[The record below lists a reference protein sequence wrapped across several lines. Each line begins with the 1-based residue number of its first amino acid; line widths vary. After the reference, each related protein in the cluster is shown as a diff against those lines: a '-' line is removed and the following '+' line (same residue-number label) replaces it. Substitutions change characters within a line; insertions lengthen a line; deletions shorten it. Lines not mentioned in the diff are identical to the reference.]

1 MSFENG
7 QEYSALFEF
16 SEGEFSLLATIV
28 YDESLDYSAAYEFS
42 EGEFPLLG
50 TVYYDETLDYSAA
63 YEFSDSDFSL
73 LSLNLT
79 FDPGQNISIFAL
91 PPYIGDDTQI
101 ITYESHKPESPPN
114 LSATA
119 LSTTEIA
126 LSWTDNN
133 PDEEGFSIE
142 RKKAGEDFSL
152 LATVEKDVTSYIDG
166 TCESNTEYTYR
177 VTVIYSFEYTDR
189 SNEASATTLTP
200 PPLPPTNLVATAVSA
215 TQIDLLW
222 QDNTSGEEGFSIER
236 KKLDGAFSVIASV
249 LPDTTTY
256 IDDGLESDTE
266 YTYRVSAIY
275 TPVNTDYSNEASA
288 TTLEQPK
295 WIKAYPEIGGIYDR
309 EVDVYLK
316 MDRNTTCY
324 YVVLPIESDAPNSHQ
339 IIAGTDAFD
348 VKLNIKQKGSTVLTG
363 NVEKRI
369 TIPYLTQETR
379 YRLYFAANRN

>member
-79 FDPGQNISIFAL
+79 FDTGQNISIFAL

-152 LATVEKDVTSYIDG
+152 LATVETDVTSYIDG

-189 SNEASATTLTP
+189 SNDASATTL
-200 PPLPPTNLVATAVSA
+200 
-215 TQIDLLW
+215 D
-222 QDNTSGEEGFSIER
+222 
-236 KKLDGAFSVIASV
+236 
-249 LPDTTTY
+249 
-256 IDDGLESDTE
+256 
-266 YTYRVSAIY
+266 
-275 TPVNTDYSNEASA
+275 
-288 TTLEQPK
+288 QPK

-324 YVVLPIESDAPNSHQ
+324 YVVLPIESDAPNPYQ
-339 IIAGTDAFD
+339 IIAGTDASD
-348 VKLNIKQKGSTVLTG
+348 VELNIKQKGSTVLTG

-379 YRLYFAANRN
+379 YRFYFAAQGN